1 MKLLCAII
9 IKWWSFVWKNFKF
22 ISLIYRC
29 CDSADDQRKAW
40 ISLAETAK
48 DCGLWER
55 CVYFYEQARK
65 WEKELGYD
73 DEKVSLKKFFYF
85 LI

>member
-1 MKLLCAII
+1 M
-9 IKWWSFVWKNFKF
+9 
-22 ISLIYRC
+22 
-29 CDSADDQRKAW
+29 
-40 ISLAETAK
+40 AETAK